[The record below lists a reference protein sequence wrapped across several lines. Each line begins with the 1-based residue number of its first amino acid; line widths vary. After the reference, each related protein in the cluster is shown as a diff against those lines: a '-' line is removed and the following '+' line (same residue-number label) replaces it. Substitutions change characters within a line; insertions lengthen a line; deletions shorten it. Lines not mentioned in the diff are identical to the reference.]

1 MKKVKNVLKKIS
13 SIFNYILILIS
24 LIIYFVC
31 EYIMTSFPDTTI
43 DQLLFSAQ
51 TAGGTSDTMFID
63 GAKYVFPRIIIII
76 LVFVIIKLIL
86 KKVRYTNQIL
96 SISFNTKTI
105 KISLLPLSSIIKFIC
120 SIIISG
126 LVLYISFNKIG
137 FVKLLNQ
144 SSVSNYIEDNYV
156 NPKSVKIEAPE
167 NKQNL
172 IYIYVESLE
181 SSLFSLENGG
191 NFNSSVIPNL
201 EELALNNI
209 NFSNKTSL
217 GGAYVPYGSGWTI
230 AGMVSSTAGVPLKL
244 PFGSNDYTG
253 EGKFLPGAYS
263 LGDILKEYGYHN
275 YLLIG
280 SDAEFGGRKS
290 YFDYH
295 GDYEIY
301 DYNYAKENS
310 WIDSNYHEWWGYE
323 DKKLYEFAKNILNDI
338 SEDEPFNLTML
349 TADTHATDGYVDET
363 CKTVYDQKYLNA
375 YNCTDKMLGNF
386 IEWIQEQD
394 FYENTT
400 IVIVG
405 DHLTMQG
412 NIFDLFDADED
423 KWTERKTYN
432 TIINSRE
439 STENNKNRNFTTFD
453 LYPTVLSSLGFK
465 IEGDRLG
472 LGTNL
477 FSDKKT
483 LLEKSNY
490 DDFNSE
496 LEKKS
501 AFYEEK
507 IFNK

>member
-1 MKKVKNVLKKIS
+1 MKKTKNVLKKIS
-13 SIFNYILILIS
+13 SIFNYLIIFIS
-24 LIIYFVC
+24 FTIYFVC
-31 EYIMTSFPDTTI
+31 KYIIVSFPNTTI

-63 GAKYVFPRIIIII
+63 GAKYVLPRIIIII
-76 LVFVIIKLIL
+76 LIFIAINIIF
-86 KKVRYTNQIL
+86 KKIRYSNQVLCIN
-96 SISFNTKTI
+96 IRKKTFR
-105 KISLLPLSSIIKFIC
+105 ISLLPLSNVLKFII
-120 SIIISG
+120 SIIISIFI
-126 LVLYISFNKIG
+126 LYYSFDKIG
-137 FVKLLNQ
+137 LIKALNT
-144 SSVSNYIEDNYV
+144 SIPSTYIEENYAD
-156 NPKSVKIEAPE
+156 PKKVSIEAPE

-201 EELALNNI
+201 EELALNNV
-209 NFSNKTSL
+209 NFSNKNSL

-230 AGMVSSTAGVPLKL
+230 AGMVGSTAGVPLKL

-253 EGKFLPGAYS
+253 GGKFLPGVYS
-263 LGDILKEYGYHN
+263 LGEVLKDFGYHN

-280 SDAEFGGRKS
+280 SDAEFGGRKA
-290 YFDYH
+290 YFTYH

-301 DYNYAKENS
+301 DYNYAKENG
-310 WIDSNYHEWWGYE
+310 WIDEDYYEWWGYE
-323 DKKLYEFAKNILNDI
+323 DKKLYEFAKNVLSDI
-338 SEDEPFNLTML
+338 SKEEPFNFTML

-363 CKTVYDQKYLNA
+363 CENVYNQKYLNA
-375 YNCTDKMLGNF
+375 YNCTDKMLISF
-386 IEWIQEQD
+386 INWIKEQD

-412 NIFDLFDADED
+412 SIFDLFDADES

-432 TIINSRE
+432 TFINSRE
-439 STENNKNRNFTTFD
+439 ETENNKNRKFTTFD

-483 LLEKSNY
+483 LLEKTNF
-490 DDFNSE
+490 DDLNSE

-501 AFYEEK
+501 EFYENK